1 MLTLRGIAMSTVAYI
16 TAITI
21 GLFSVSMLSSN
32 AASSPISMELPAHIK
47 QIEAEV
53 TNPLVV
59 LEGAKQLTQH
69 ELVELL
75 AAVGFEGKSLKT
87 AWSVVMRESRGRPV
101 AHNKNANTGDNS
113 YGLFQINMIG
123 NLGVDRLAKFQ
134 DKIGISKVTDLF
146 DPVKN
151 AKAAYYMTAGGKN
164 WGSWGLGPDA
174 YDGDSIEPAVTKW
187 YAEFPTKSK
196 S

>member
-32 AASSPISMELPAHIK
+32 AASSPIITEVPAHIK
-47 QIEAEV
+47 QIEQ
-53 TNPLVV
+53 TNPLVL

-75 AAVGFEGKSLKT
+75 AAVGFEGHALKT
-87 AWSVVMRESRGRPV
+87 AWSVVMRESRGRPI

-123 NLGVDRLAKFQ
+123 SLGIDRLAKFQ
-134 DKIGISKVTDLF
+134 DKIGIAKTSDLL
-146 DPVKN
+146 DPVAN
-151 AKAAYYMTAGGKN
+151 AKAAYYMTAGGKD
-164 WGSWGLGPDA
+164 WGSWGLGANA
-174 YDGDSIEPAVTKW
+174 YDGDAVEPAVTKW
-187 YAEFPTKSK
+187 YTEFPTKSK

>member
-21 GLFSVSMLSSN
+21 GIFSVSTLSSN
-32 AASSPISMELPAHIK
+32 AASTPIITAVPAHITE
-47 QIEAEV
+47 IEQV
-53 TNPLVV
+53 NPLVV
-59 LEGAKQLTQH
+59 LEGAKALTEH
-69 ELVELL
+69 ELVDLL
-75 AAVGFEGKSLKT
+75 AAVGFEGKALKT

-123 NLGVDRLAKFQ
+123 GLGVDRLAKFQ
-134 DKIGISKVTDLF
+134 DKIGIKKVTDLF
-146 DPVKN
+146 DPVAN
-151 AKAAYYMTAGGKN
+151 AKAAYYMTAGGKD
-164 WGSWGLGPDA
+164 WGSWGLGPNA
-174 YDGDSIEPAVTKW
+174 YDGDAIEPAVTKW
-187 YAEFPTKSK
+187 YAAFPTKSK

>member
-1 MLTLRGIAMSTVAYI
+1 LLTLRGIAMSTVAYI

-123 NLGVDRLAKFQ
+123 SLGVDRLAKFQ
-134 DKIGISKVTDLF
+134 DKIGITKVTDLF

-151 AKAAYYMTAGGKN
+151 AKAAYYMTAGGKD
-164 WGSWGLGPDA
+164 WGSWGLGPNA

-187 YAEFPTKSK
+187 YTQFPTKSK

>member
-32 AASSPISMELPAHIK
+32 AASSPIITEVPAHIK
-47 QIEAEV
+47 QIEQ
-53 TNPLVV
+53 TNPLVL

-75 AAVGFEGKSLKT
+75 AAVGFEGKALKT
-87 AWSVVMRESRGRPV
+87 AWSVVMRESRGRPI

-123 NLGVDRLAKFQ
+123 SLGIDRLAKFQ
-134 DKIGISKVTDLF
+134 DKIGIAKTSDLL
-146 DPVKN
+146 DPVAN
-151 AKAAYYMTAGGKN
+151 AKAAYYMTAGGKD
-164 WGSWGLGPDA
+164 WGSWGLGANA
-174 YDGDSIEPAVTKW
+174 YDGDAIEPAVTKW
-187 YAEFPTKSK
+187 YTAFPTKSK

>member
-21 GLFSVSMLSSN
+21 GIFSVSMLSSN
-32 AASSPISMELPAHIK
+32 AASSPIITAVPAHIAE
-47 QIEAEV
+47 IEQ
-53 TNPLVV
+53 TNPLVL
-59 LEGAKQLTQH
+59 LEGAKALTEH

-75 AAVGFEGKSLKT
+75 AAVGFEGKALKT

-113 YGLFQINMIG
+113 YGLFQINMLG
-123 NLGVDRLAKFQ
+123 SMGVDRLAKFQ
-134 DKIGISKVTDLF
+134 DKIGITKVTDLL
-146 DPVKN
+146 DPVAN
-151 AKAAYYMTAGGKN
+151 AKAAYYMTAGGKD
-164 WGSWGLGPDA
+164 WGSWGLGPNA
-174 YDGDSIEPAVTKW
+174 YDGDAIEPAVTKW
-187 YAEFPTKSK
+187 YTAFPTKSK

>member
-21 GLFSVSMLSSN
+21 GIFSVTMLSSN
-32 AASSPISMELPAHIK
+32 AASNPIITEVPAHIK
-47 QIEAEV
+47 QIEQ
-53 TNPLVV
+53 TNPLVL
-59 LEGAKQLTQH
+59 LEGAKALTEH

-75 AAVGFEGKSLKT
+75 AAVGFEGKALKT

-113 YGLFQINMIG
+113 YGLFQINMLG
-123 NLGVDRLAKFQ
+123 SMGVDRLAKFQ
-134 DKIGISKVTDLF
+134 DKIGITKVTDLL
-146 DPVKN
+146 DPVAN
-151 AKAAYYMTAGGKN
+151 AKAAYYMTAGGKD
-164 WGSWGLGPDA
+164 WGSWGLGPNA
-174 YDGDSIEPAVTKW
+174 YDGDAIEPAVTKW
-187 YAEFPTKSK
+187 YTAFPTKSK

>member
-1 MLTLRGIAMSTVAYI
+1 MSTVAYI

-21 GLFSVSMLSSN
+21 GIGSVTLLSTSN
-32 AASSPISMELPAHIK
+32 AATDLVTVVPAHLTEM
-47 QIEAEV
+47 QQ
-53 TNPLVV
+53 TDPLLTLVD
-59 LEGAKQLTQH
+59 AKQLTPH

-75 AAVGFEGKSLKT
+75 AAVGFEGKALKT

-123 NLGVDRLAKFQ
+123 GLGVDRLAKFQ
-134 DKIGISKVTDLF
+134 DKIGIKKVTDLF
-146 DPVKN
+146 DPVAN
-151 AKAAYYMTAGGKN
+151 AKAAYYMTAGGKD
-164 WGSWGLGPDA
+164 WGSWGLGPNA
-174 YDGDSIEPAVTKW
+174 YDGDAIEPAVTKW
-187 YAEFPTKSK
+187 YTAFPTKSK

>member
-21 GLFSVSMLSSN
+21 GLFSVSMLTSN
-32 AASSPISMELPAHIK
+32 AASSPIITEVPAHIK
-47 QIEAEV
+47 QIEQ
-53 TNPLVV
+53 TNPLVL

-75 AAVGFEGKSLKT
+75 AAVGFEGKALKT
-87 AWSVVMRESRGRPV
+87 AWSVVMRESRGRPI

-123 NLGVDRLAKFQ
+123 SLGVERLAKFQ
-134 DKIGISKVTDLF
+134 DKIGIAKTSDLL
-146 DPVKN
+146 DPVAN
-151 AKAAYYMTAGGKN
+151 AKAAYYMTAGGKD
-164 WGSWGLGPDA
+164 WGSWGLGTNA
-174 YDGDSIEPAVTKW
+174 YDGDAIEPAVTKW
-187 YAEFPTKSK
+187 YTEFPTKSK